1 MSYSGVDYTHVLPK
15 PIEMAPE
22 KEEKK
27 EKNEKS
33 KKEKEKKAKKG
44 KKDKKKEKIIH
55 GDKIL
60 VSSKEPIYAGK
71 LPAQRFNIPAHHE
84 YQNVSEEQK
93 RQLIQE
99 SQKNNENLRRF
110 GDTNQLKVCFIF
122 LTLENCS

>member
-1 MSYSGVDYTHVLPK
+1 MS
-15 PIEMAPE
+15 PE
-22 KEEKK
+22 KEEKNIK
-27 EKNEKS
+27 DKNEKS
-33 KKEKEKKAKKG
+33 KKEKEKDKKAKKN
-44 KKDKKKEKIIH
+44 KKDKQKKEKIIH

-60 VSSKEPIYAGK
+60 VSSKEPIYEGK

-110 GDTNQLKVCFIF
+110 GDTNQLKV
-122 LTLENCS
+122 